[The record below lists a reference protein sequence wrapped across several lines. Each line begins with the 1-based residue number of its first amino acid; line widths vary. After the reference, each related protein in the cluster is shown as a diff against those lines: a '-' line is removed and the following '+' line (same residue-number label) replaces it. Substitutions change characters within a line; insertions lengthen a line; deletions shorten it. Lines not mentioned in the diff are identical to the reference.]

1 MMALIKKK
9 IFKNK
14 RKLSFK
20 DIFKISIGYLKEQ
33 KIRSILTILATTIG
47 LTSLTIVL
55 GINNGLAVNDN
66 LYQII
71 IIITKVNIV

>member
-1 MMALIKKK
+1 M
-9 IFKNK
+9 
-14 RKLSFK
+14 SFK

-55 GINNGLAVNDN
+55 GINNGLNEEIKITRKKEA
-66 LYQII
+66 LYSYPII
-71 IIITKVNIV
+71 IPKEKNNSKYEFK